1 MAPPKPK
8 SKQQAMPSM
17 LKSMQRSVT
26 VASAA
31 VDNAFAPSSTGG
43 VGQRS
48 SAAAAAAA
56 AQERHSLL
64 ANDGMSD
71 HHPAA
76 QASSPDRV
84 GGLGGM
90 GDLSGGAGGV
100 GGGGAPKAPKLMK
113 MSSRHIKM
121 KKMMDNITTRLKL
134 HSRGDNIAFGRRD
147 RGDASG
153 KSYNVEIPKNMIV
166 LIMIGFFLAPLA
178 FGLWVLFRQLFMSEE
193 VHSRYQHH
201 SSGSGGKH
209 PAAYH
214 ITKNGEF
221 SNATVASALNATRTG
236 IDGIDQVLTNEGAS
250 SPAVKL
256 PEVSSEAGDNSVG
269 DHEDDKIKNTVADE
283 KDKDKEGNESAAAKG
298 DNGANGASSKEKGT
312 LSQTRVDADVSSKV
326 TKGNVD
332 EDPESANADSDEKA
346 AKNDTDDDEDE
357 SMADKDD
364 SEEVADA
371 NAKEEASPD
380 DAGDAKTI
388 QADGKAKGDLQESK
402 EDLEEE
408 EDVETNAGTEQRIKE
423 KGGAR

>member
-31 VDNAFAPSSTGG
+31 VDNAFASSATGG

-48 SAAAAAAA
+48 SVAA

-64 ANDGMSD
+64 ANDGMAD
-71 HHPAA
+71 HPAA

-84 GGLGGM
+84 GGV
-90 GDLSGGAGGV
+90 GDLSGTGAGGV
-100 GGGGAPKAPKLMK
+100 GGVGAPKAPKLMK
-113 MSSRHIKM
+113 MNSRHIKM

-166 LIMIGFFLAPLA
+166 LILIGFFLAPLA
-178 FGLWVLFRQLFMSEE
+178 FGLYVLFRQLFMSEE

-221 SNATVASALNATRTG
+221 SNATVVSALNATSTTS
-236 IDGIDQVLTNEGAS
+236 IDGIDPVLAKEGES
-250 SPAVKL
+250 VSEKL
-256 PEVSSEAGDNSVG
+256 PEVSSEAEDTTVG
-269 DHEDDKIKNTVADE
+269 DHEDDSKNENTVADE
-283 KDKDKEGNESAAAKG
+283 KDEETKDNESAAAK
-298 DNGANGASSKEKGT
+298 DNFNADAASSAEKGT
-312 LSQTRVDADVSSKV
+312 ISKKETTADDASKV
-326 TKGNVD
+326 TKGNAVD
-332 EDPESANADSDEKA
+332 NEEVDASDKSDE
-346 AKNDTDDDEDE
+346 
-357 SMADKDD
+357 
-364 SEEVADA
+364 
-371 NAKEEASPD
+371 
-380 DAGDAKTI
+380 I
-388 QADGKAKGDLQESK
+388 QA
-402 EDLEEE
+402 
-408 EDVETNAGTEQRIKE
+408 NE
-423 KGGAR
+423 KGGSDDEETEETFDKDERDENADAKGESQVDADESVEEEKSSDENADGESVGTKQTKEKSGAR

>member
-31 VDNAFAPSSTGG
+31 VDNAFASSSTGG

-48 SAAAAAAA
+48 SVAA

-71 HHPAA
+71 HPAA

-84 GGLGGM
+84 GMGGM
-90 GDLSGGAGGV
+90 GDLSGTGAGGV
-100 GGGGAPKAPKLMK
+100 GAPKAPKLMK
-113 MSSRHIKM
+113 MTSRHIKM

-166 LIMIGFFLAPLA
+166 LILIGFFLAPLA
-178 FGLWVLFRQLFMSEE
+178 FGLYVLFRQLFMSEE

-214 ITKNGEF
+214 ITQDGEF
-221 SNATVASALNATRTG
+221 SNATVAYALNTTSTTS
-236 IDGIDQVLTNEGAS
+236 IDGIDHVLAKEGNSAAS
-250 SPAVKL
+250 AVKL
-256 PEVSSEAGDNSVG
+256 PEVSSEAEDTTVG
-269 DHEDDKIKNTVADE
+269 DHEDDSENKNTVAD
-283 KDKDKEGNESAAAKG
+283 DKDEDIEDNDSAAAK
-298 DNGANGASSKEKGT
+298 DNLNADAASSAEKGVE
-312 LSQTRVDADVSSKV
+312 SQTEVDADDASKV
-326 TKGNVD
+326 TKGNADDNEEVD
-332 EDPESANADSDEKA
+332 ASDKSEEKQANAKGESDEEEKGETADKDESDVNADAKGQPLVDADESVEEEKSSDEKA
-346 AKNDTDDDEDE
+346 DGE
-357 SMADKDD
+357 S
-364 SEEVADA
+364 V
-371 NAKEEASPD
+371 
-380 DAGDAKTI
+380 
-388 QADGKAKGDLQESK
+388 
-402 EDLEEE
+402 
-408 EDVETNAGTEQRIKE
+408 GTKQIKE

>member
-48 SAAAAAAA
+48 SVAT

-76 QASSPDRV
+76 QASSPERV
-84 GGLGGM
+84 GM
-90 GDLSGGAGGV
+90 GDLSGTGAGGV
-100 GGGGAPKAPKLMK
+100 GGVGAPKAPKLMK

-166 LIMIGFFLAPLA
+166 LILIGFFLAPLA

-221 SNATVASALNATRTG
+221 SNATVASALNATSTSTS
-236 IDGIDQVLTNEGAS
+236 IDGIDQVVAKEGESAS
-250 SPAVKL
+250 AVKL
-256 PEVSSEAGDNSVG
+256 PDVSPEAEDTTVG
-269 DHEDDKIKNTVADE
+269 DHEDDSENKNTVADE
-283 KDKDKEGNESAAAKG
+283 KDEDTEDNESAAAK
-298 DNGANGASSKEKGT
+298 DNQNADAASSAEKGT
-312 LSQTRVDADVSSKV
+312 ISKKEINAPVSSKV
-326 TKGNVD
+326 TKGNADDNEEVD
-332 EDPESANADSDEKA
+332 AIDKSDEKQA
-346 AKNDTDDDEDE
+346 NEKGESDDEETEETPDKDE
-357 SMADKDD
+357 SD
-364 SEEVADA
+364 ENADA
-371 NAKEEASPD
+371 KGQSLV
-380 DAGDAKTI
+380 DAD
-388 QADGKAKGDLQESK
+388 ES
-402 EDLEEE
+402 EEE
-408 EDVETNAGTEQRIKE
+408 EKSSDENADGESVGTEQRKE

>member
-31 VDNAFAPSSTGG
+31 VDNAFASSSTGG

-48 SAAAAAAA
+48 SVAA

-71 HHPAA
+71 HPAA

-84 GGLGGM
+84 CGMGGM
-90 GDLSGGAGGV
+90 GELSGTGAGGV
-100 GGGGAPKAPKLMK
+100 GAPKAPKLMK

-166 LIMIGFFLAPLA
+166 LILIGFFLAPLA
-178 FGLWVLFRQLFMSEE
+178 FGLYVLFRQLFMSEE
-193 VHSRYQHH
+193 THSRYQHH
-201 SSGSGGKH
+201 SSGSGRKH

-221 SNATVASALNATRTG
+221 SNATVASALNATSTTN
-236 IDGIDQVLTNEGAS
+236 IDGIDHVLAKEGKSAAS
-250 SPAVKL
+250 AVKL
-256 PEVSSEAGDNSVG
+256 PDDSSEAEDTTVG
-269 DHEDDKIKNTVADE
+269 DHEDDSENNDAVADE
-283 KDKDKEGNESAAAKG
+283 KNAGAENEESAQTDDVDADAIST
-298 DNGANGASSKEKGT
+298 AEKG
-312 LSQTRVDADVSSKV
+312 VKPPKEIDVDVSSKV
-326 TKGNVD
+326 TKGNADDNEEVD
-332 EDPESANADSDEKA
+332 ASDKSDEKQA
-346 AKNDTDDDEDE
+346 NGKGESDDEE
-357 SMADKDD
+357 TEEPSDKDKSD
-364 SEEVADA
+364 ENADA
-371 NAKEEASPD
+371 KGESQVNADENEEGGKSSD
-380 DAGDAKTI
+380 EN
-388 QADGKAKGDLQESK
+388 ADEES
-402 EDLEEE
+402 
-408 EDVETNAGTEQRIKE
+408 VGTEQIKQ
-423 KGGAR
+423 KDGAR